1 MKIKSI
7 CVVGVDGTGK
17 SSIVESLRKT
27 IGDDKTIVQYMGS
40 RQWESPL
47 AIKYLTN
54 GRKGGGVVK
63 NLMTII
69 AFIYEMYYR
78 VLKHRKESRLVIFD
92 RYVDEKILSFKNKK
106 GGLSHMVILF
116 LYLFFLKWL
125 FHKPCFSFY
134 LTCPLEVSFERKTDI
149 ETEYEK
155 QKLKKTKEFLDVYY
169 GEREKTRVIDTSLFS
184 QEETLRIIMETLR
197 EYNLLS

>member
-63 NLMTII
+63 NLMTIV

-106 GGLSHMVILF
+106 GGLSHKVILF
-116 LYLFFLKWL
+116 LYLFFLKWF
-125 FHKPCFSFY
+125 FHKPRFSFY

-155 QKLKKTKEFLDVYY
+155 QKLKITKEFLDVYY
-169 GEREKTRVIDTSLFS
+169 GEKEKTRVIDTSLLS